1 MRTFG
6 IEGSSVKFTFSTTTL
21 DICQGRAVKIHE
33 SAWEYVR
40 SFVAELQIS
49 ISDSKGGCGVLPI
62 LCNY

>member
-40 SFVAELQIS
+40 SFVAELHIS
-49 ISDSKGGCGVLPI
+49 ISDSKGGRGVLPI
-62 LCNY
+62 LRDY